1 MSARGALSLLC
12 LLISLPALG
21 GQTSFTNSGGQ
32 LNVGWQDREG
42 KAQQL
47 SYRLEAGKLPPLIAY
62 RPARMQEDVLQS
74 LLQQAP
80 LAFPEVQFSL
90 VRPAMSLS
98 IKSRNADKAR
108 EASQWVKPEQAKLEA
123 AWLTQH
129 YFQPF
134 TAPDGAPAIKQDH
147 VRIALESRD
156 ELAPLMEQLKQEGAT
171 ETEARQKTVAHML
184 DFIQAIPYQLL
195 DSQSGRSGKGFLSPR
210 QVLEQNRGDCDSK
223 VTLMAALLA

>member
-12 LLISLPALG
+12 LLLSLPALG

-47 SYRLEAGKLPPLIAY
+47 SYRLEAGKLPLSSLTV
-62 RPARMQEDVLQS
+62 RPGCRKTYCKACCNR
-74 LLQQAP
+74 P

-98 IKSRNADKAR
+98 IKSRNANKAR

-134 TAPDGAPAIKQDH
+134 TAPTALPPSS
-147 VRIALESRD
+147 RIMCA
-156 ELAPLMEQLKQEGAT
+156 
-171 ETEARQKTVAHML
+171 
-184 DFIQAIPYQLL
+184 
-195 DSQSGRSGKGFLSPR
+195 SPWR
-210 QVLEQNRGDCDSK
+210 AGTNWPR
-223 VTLMAALLA
+223 